1 MIITNVNSLKYSY
14 LDFHAYLCSELS
26 EVFISGFPFLSLFWA
41 KQVGGGSQSW
51 TAMLGG
57 APESLSGCLQWKGKR
72 CYETKSL
79 KSLRQ
84 QMF

>member
-41 KQVGGGSQSW
+41 KQVGAGDRAGHSHAGGS
-51 TAMLGG
+51 
-57 APESLSGCLQWKGKR
+57 P
-72 CYETKSL
+72 
-79 KSLRQ
+79 
-84 QMF
+84 

>member
-41 KQVGGGSQSW
+41 KQVGGGSQS
-51 TAMLGG
+51 
-57 APESLSGCLQWKGKR
+57 
-72 CYETKSL
+72 
-79 KSLRQ
+79 
-84 QMF
+84 